1 MTTFKDLGLNP
12 MILQA
17 LEELGFEQPTPIQGK
32 TIPHLINSDKD
43 LIAQAQTG
51 TGKTAAFALPV
62 IQQLNEDDDNV
73 QSLILCP
80 TRELALQIT
89 KDIGNYIKYSPGI
102 KVTPVYGGERIDKQI
117 RALKKRPQIVVGT
130 PGRVNDMIKRRVLKV
145 GAIKWL
151 ILDEADEMLN
161 MGFKEELDTILE
173 NTPENKQVLLFS
185 ATMNKPV
192 RRIADNYMNES
203 EEIKVGD
210 TNKGADNVEHIYYVV
225 HEKDRYNALK
235 RITDM
240 NTGIHGIIFC
250 RTRRETQQIADK
262 LAQDHYSAEPIHG
275 EISQEQRTHVM
286 NKFRDKKI
294 QLLVATDVAARGI
307 DVNGLTHIIN
317 YNLPESGEAYVH
329 RSGRTGRANNKGI
342 SVIILNMREKHK
354 VRFLERK
361 IGRPFEQGKIPSG
374 EDICES
380 QLFKLVDK
388 VSNIEVNEDQIEKYL
403 ELINKKFEDMDREE
417 LIKKFISMEFNRFLD
432 QYKDAVDLNSGVG
445 RERSQRNERGRGGN
459 SSMLFARFRLN
470 IGKSSGLNVKALL
483 GFLTEN
489 PALRSVEI
497 GNIEIDRDY
506 TLFEIDQNYKDN
518 VVDCFRDVEVGDTMV
533 EATCEETGV
542 RSTREPSRKP
552 RGGGSRGGRG
562 GGYRG
567 GHGGGGGHRGG
578 RSGGGGGRPG
588 GYRGNKPS
596 KRTGGSSGGPR
607 GKYTRKKE
615 S

>member
-1 MTTFKDLGLNP
+1 

-17 LEELGFEQPTPIQGK
+17 LEELGFEQPTAIQGK
-32 TIPHLINSDKD
+32 TIPHFINSDKD

-73 QSLILCP
+73 QALILCP

-173 NTPENKQVLLFS
+173 NTPEHKQVLLFS
-185 ATMNKPV
+185 ATMNSPV

-210 TNKGADNVEHIYYVV
+210 INKGTDNVEHIYYVV
-225 HEKDRYNALK
+225 QEKDRYHALK

-262 LAQDHYSAEPIHG
+262 LALDHYSAEPIHG
-275 EISQEQRTHVM
+275 EISQDQRTHVM
-286 NKFRDKKI
+286 NKFREKKI

-354 VRFLERK
+354 IRLLERK
-361 IGRPFEQGKIPSG
+361 IGKKFEQGRIPSG

-388 VSNIEVNEDQIEKYL
+388 VSNIEVNEDQIQKYL

-432 QYKDAVDLNSGVG
+432 QYKDAIDLNSGVG
-445 RERSQRNERGRGGN
+445 RDQSQRNERRGGK
-459 SSMLFARFRLN
+459 SSMLFARFNLN
-470 IGKSSGLNVKALL
+470 MGRDVGLNVKALL
-483 GFLTEN
+483 GFITEN
-489 PALRSVEI
+489 KALRHVEI
-497 GNIEIDRDY
+497 GNIKINNNN
-506 TLFEIDQNYKDN
+506 TIFEVDQKFKDN
-518 VVDCFRDVEVGDTMV
+518 VIDCFHNVEVGDTKAEV
-533 EATCEETGV
+533 VCEETGV
-542 RSTREPSRKP
+542 QSTRPPSRKP
-552 RGGGSRGGRG
+552 SGRSGGGYHGGHGHGGGGSRGG
-562 GGYRG
+562 YRG
-567 GHGGGGGHRGG
+567 GHSKSQR
-578 RSGGGGGRPG
+578 
-588 GYRGNKPS
+588 PS

-607 GKYTRKKE
+607 GKYARKKK

>member
-17 LEELGFEQPTPIQGK
+17 LEELGFEQPTAIQGK

-73 QSLILCP
+73 QALILCP

-173 NTPENKQVLLFS
+173 NTPEHKQVLLFS
-185 ATMNKPV
+185 ATMNSPV

-210 TNKGADNVEHIYYVV
+210 INKGTDNVEHIYYVV
-225 HEKDRYNALK
+225 QEKDRYHALK

-262 LAQDHYSAEPIHG
+262 LALDHYSAEPIHG
-275 EISQEQRTHVM
+275 EISQDQRTHVM
-286 NKFRDKKI
+286 NKFREKKI

-354 VRFLERK
+354 IRLLERK
-361 IGRPFEQGKIPSG
+361 IGKKFEQGRIPSG

-388 VSNIEVNEDQIEKYL
+388 VSNIEVNEDQIQKYL

-432 QYKDAVDLNSGVG
+432 QYKDAIDLNSGVG
-445 RERSQRNERGRGGN
+445 RDQSQRNERRGGK
-459 SSMLFARFRLN
+459 SSMLFARFNLN
-470 IGKSSGLNVKALL
+470 MGRDVGLNVKALL
-483 GFLTEN
+483 GFITEN
-489 PALRSVEI
+489 KALRHVEI
-497 GNIEIDRDY
+497 GNIKINNNN
-506 TLFEIDQNYKDN
+506 TIFEVDQKFKDN
-518 VVDCFRDVEVGDTMV
+518 VIDCFHNVEVGDTKAEV
-533 EATCEETGV
+533 VCEETGV
-542 RSTREPSRKP
+542 QSTRPPSRKP
-552 RGGGSRGGRG
+552 SGRSGGGYHGGHGHGGGGSRGG
-562 GGYRG
+562 YRG
-567 GHGGGGGHRGG
+567 GHSKSQR
-578 RSGGGGGRPG
+578 
-588 GYRGNKPS
+588 PS

-607 GKYTRKKE
+607 GKYARKKK

>member
-1 MTTFKDLGLNP
+1 

-17 LEELGFEQPTPIQGK
+17 LEELGFEQPTAIQGK

-73 QSLILCP
+73 QALILCP

-173 NTPENKQVLLFS
+173 NTPEHKQVLLFS
-185 ATMNKPV
+185 ATMNSPV

-210 TNKGADNVEHIYYVV
+210 INKGTDNVEHIYYVV
-225 HEKDRYNALK
+225 QEKDRYHALK

-262 LAQDHYSAEPIHG
+262 LALDHYSAEPIHG
-275 EISQEQRTHVM
+275 EISQDQRTHVM
-286 NKFRDKKI
+286 NKFREKKI

-354 VRFLERK
+354 IRLLERK
-361 IGRPFEQGKIPSG
+361 IGKKFEQGRIPSG

-388 VSNIEVNEDQIEKYL
+388 VSNIEVNEDQIQKYL

-432 QYKDAVDLNSGVG
+432 QYKDAIDLNSGVG
-445 RERSQRNERGRGGN
+445 RDQSQRNERRGGK
-459 SSMLFARFRLN
+459 SSMLFARFNLN
-470 IGKSSGLNVKALL
+470 MGRDVGLNVKALL
-483 GFLTEN
+483 GFITEN
-489 PALRSVEI
+489 KALRHVEI
-497 GNIEIDRDY
+497 GNIKINNNN
-506 TLFEIDQNYKDN
+506 TIFEVDQKFKDN
-518 VVDCFRDVEVGDTMV
+518 VIDCFHNVEVGDTKAEV
-533 EATCEETGV
+533 VCEETGV
-542 RSTREPSRKP
+542 QSTRPPSRKP
-552 RGGGSRGGRG
+552 SGRSGGGYHGGHGHGGGGSRGG
-562 GGYRG
+562 YRG
-567 GHGGGGGHRGG
+567 GHSKSQR
-578 RSGGGGGRPG
+578 
-588 GYRGNKPS
+588 PS

-607 GKYTRKKE
+607 GKYARKKK

>member
-1 MTTFKDLGLNP
+1 MTTFQDLGLNP

-17 LEELGFEQPTPIQGK
+17 LTELGFEQPTPIQGK
-32 TIPHLINSDKD
+32 TIPHLINSEND
-43 LIAQAQTG
+43 LIALAQTG

-62 IQQLNEDDDNV
+62 IQQLNEDDDSV

-89 KDIGNYIKYSPGI
+89 KDIENYIKYSPGVS
-102 KVTPVYGGERIDKQI
+102 VTPVYGGERIDKQI

-192 RRIADNYMNES
+192 RRIADNYMNEP
-203 EEIKVGD
+203 EDIKVGD
-210 TNKGADNVEHIYYVV
+210 TNKGADNVEHVYYVV

-294 QLLVATDVAARGI
+294 QLLVATDVAARGS

-354 VRFLERK
+354 VRLLERK
-361 IGRPFEQGKIPSG
+361 IGKPFEQGKIPRG

-380 QLFKLVDK
+380 QLFNLVDK
-388 VSNIEVNEDQIEKYL
+388 VSNIEVNEEQIEKYL
-403 ELINKKFEDMDREE
+403 ELINKKFEDMDRDE
-417 LIKKFISMEFNRFLD
+417 LIKKFISVSFNRFLD

-445 RERSQRNERGRGGN
+445 RERSQRNERGGGN
-459 SSMLFARFRLN
+459 SSMLFARFRIN

-489 PALRSVEI
+489 PALKRVEI
-497 GNIEIDRDY
+497 GNIEIAKDF
-506 TLFEIDQNYKDN
+506 TLFEIDQNFKDN

-533 EATCEETGV
+533 EVVCEETGV
-542 RSTREPSRKP
+542 RSTRDPGRKPSRKP
-552 RGGGSRGGRG
+552 RGGYRGGHSGGRSR

-567 GHGGGGGHRGG
+567 S
-578 RSGGGGGRPG
+578 RSKSQR
-588 GYRGNKPS
+588 PS
-596 KRTGGSSGGPR
+596 KRSGGSSGGPR
-607 GKYTRKKE
+607 NKYHKKK